1 MYLANFTTTA
11 NDSELR
17 RHTGFSGAN
26 PKCHR
31 FLSVIFHH
39 RDRSL
44 RFVVVVL
51 SFPGPPSGAQKGNIG
66 GIPAGR
72 GHDRAG
78 GRAGKTAYTGN
89 PKRGIRSP
97 FTILAIDIFA
107 VAFVEEF
114 FKYAAVWFKEQAINH
129 NYQLDEPA
137 DFVIYMVVSAL
148 GFAAVE
154 NLLFLLMP
162 DTSPLIARSLVRAG
176 TAILLHTLTSGM
188 LGYYMAMTFCH
199 RERRTSIL
207 VSGFVIVSCLH
218 GLYNFSIMKSETNLE
233 FLLATLS
240 ILLFMACTLYIQF
253 QHLLR
258 MKSVCDM
265 KSRPKRK

>member
-1 MYLANFTTTA
+1 MIPSFVDTLASVALTPNATDSYPLYFIIGIAPCVLWLLFYLFQDRHQEPKKEILAVFLLGAAMTA
-11 NDSELR
+11 PAVALEKLLIPVIQNA
-17 RHTGFSGAN
+17 GFD
-26 PKCHR
+26 P
-31 FLSVIFHH
+31 L
-39 RDRSL
+39 
-44 RFVVVVL
+44 
-51 SFPGPPSGAQKGNIG
+51 
-66 GIPAGR
+66 
-72 GHDRAG
+72 
-78 GRAGKTAYTGN
+78 
-89 PKRGIRSP
+89 

-199 RERRTSIL
+199 RERRASIL